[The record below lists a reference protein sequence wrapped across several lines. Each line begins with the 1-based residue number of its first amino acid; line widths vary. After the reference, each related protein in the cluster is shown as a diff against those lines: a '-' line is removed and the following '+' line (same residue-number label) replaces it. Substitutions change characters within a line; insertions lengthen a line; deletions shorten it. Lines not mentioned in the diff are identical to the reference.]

1 MGTVALA
8 AQFLLAAVFATA
20 AVGKLLDLKGSRRA
34 MADFGVPASIA
45 PTFGTLLPFAELAV
59 AVALVF
65 VPTARWGALGALL
78 LLLGFI
84 AGISVALSRGKQ
96 PDCHCFGQIHSKPAG
111 TSTLIRNAVFAAI
124 ALIVVVH
131 GAGTAADTW
140 VGDRSAAELVAVGVG
155 ILATGLAAYALH
167 LYTDR
172 KEWKEA
178 FEVTRAELE
187 SVPPGLPVGVPAPS
201 FALKDVH
208 GAQRSLSGLLE
219 TGRPAMLIF
228 AGPRCGACKAMMP
241 QVGRWQASLAE
252 RLTIVVMTGGTVE
265 ENLPLYEEHGV
276 ENVIM
281 QEDYEMM
288 GEYRMRATPSAVI
301 VTPDFRIAS
310 LPGVGEA
317 SIEALARLALERD
330 LNALSPSG
338 GGSQN

>member
-34 MADFGVPASIA
+34 MADFGVPPSLA
-45 PTFGTLLPFAELAV
+45 PTLGTLLPFAELAA

-65 VPTARWGALGALL
+65 VPTARWGALVALLPFAELAAAVALVFVPTARWGALVALL

-111 TSTLIRNAVFAAI
+111 RSTLVRNAVFAAI

-131 GAGTAADTW
+131 GAGTAADAW
-140 VGDRSAAELVAVGVG
+140 VGDRSAAELVAVGLG
-155 ILATGLAAYALH
+155 ILAAGFAAYALF
-167 LYTDR
+167 LYADR
-172 KEWKEA
+172 NEWKEA

-208 GAQRSLSGLLE
+208 GAQRSLSELLE
-219 TGRPAMLIF
+219 AGRPTMLIF
-228 AGPRCGACKAMMP
+228 
-241 QVGRWQASLAE
+241 
-252 RLTIVVMTGGTVE
+252 
-265 ENLPLYEEHGV
+265 
-276 ENVIM
+276 
-281 QEDYEMM
+281 
-288 GEYRMRATPSAVI
+288 
-301 VTPDFRIAS
+301 
-310 LPGVGEA
+310 
-317 SIEALARLALERD
+317 
-330 LNALSPSG
+330 
-338 GGSQN
+338 